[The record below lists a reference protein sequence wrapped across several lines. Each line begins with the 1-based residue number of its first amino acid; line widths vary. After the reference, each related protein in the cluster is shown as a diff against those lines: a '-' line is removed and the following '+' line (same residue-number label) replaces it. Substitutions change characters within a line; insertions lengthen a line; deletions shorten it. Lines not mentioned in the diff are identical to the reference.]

1 MLFVIISML
10 LLVLTIVEDKKLF
23 KISFFFVTVFNVSTF
38 AYGYDWMNYYDTFLA
53 VQTGTVDTFFTEP
66 GYLFLMEMA
75 NYIGLN
81 FAQFSGCVTL
91 IMYLAIYS
99 FCKKMDNP
107 NLAFFTLYSFLS
119 FFMFTEQIR
128 QGLALCILLFGVT
141 YLYNNN
147 IKKFTIIVLIACLFH
162 ISAIIA
168 LLFLFIKSSSGKGI
182 YKFTIVSSVFV
193 IALLYSLYHPDLF
206 GAIPLIGP
214 KIEAYSRLS
223 EEKDVGFWQY
233 VLSSRLVF
241 IFSFLYIFLLI
252 LRKRE
257 RSLYAGI
264 GSVFVLLLSRL
275 SPYLVRV
282 GYYFVPYLVISVD
295 KYMSS
300 QGRGLHSRLN
310 KLIYITIIYL
320 VSTIPAWNPV
330 YWEGSKTFLT
340 IASDTTDINNEISRK
355 CSILKEN
362 YDHIVIM
369 QCL

>member
-1 MLFVIISML
+1 MSFVIISML
-10 LLVLTIVEDKKLF
+10 LFILAVVEDRQLF
-23 KISFFFVTVFNVSTF
+23 KISFFFITLFNVSTF
-38 AYGYDWMNYYDTFLA
+38 AYGYDWMNYYDTFLG
-53 VQTGTVDTFFTEP
+53 VQTGTADTFFTEP
-66 GYLFLMEMA
+66 GYLFLMQVA

-81 FAQFSGCVTL
+81 FAQFSGCITL
-91 IMYLAIYS
+91 LMYIAIYS
-99 FCKKMDNP
+99 FCKKMNNP
-107 NLAFFTLYSFLS
+107 NLAFFTLYSSLS

-128 QGLALCILLFGVT
+128 QGLALCILLFGVSN
-141 YLYNNN
+141 LYRGNVTR
-147 IKKFTIIVLIACLFH
+147 FFIIVIIACFFH

-168 LLFLFIKSSSGKGI
+168 FLFLFIRGASEKGM
-182 YKFTIVSSVFV
+182 YKFTIAVFV

-206 GAIPLIGP
+206 SAIPLVGP
-214 KIEAYSRLS
+214 KIAAYARLS

-241 IFSFLYIFLLI
+241 IFLFLYFFLLI
-252 LRKRE
+252 LRRRE
-257 RSLYAGI
+257 KNLYAGV
-264 GSVFVLLLSRL
+264 GSVLVLFLSRL

-300 QGRGLHSRLN
+300 QGKGVYSKLN
-310 KLIYITIIYL
+310 KLIYISVIFM

-340 IASDTTDINNEISRK
+340 ITSNTADINKEIFRK
-355 CSILKEN
+355 CKILKEN

-369 QCL
+369 QCLR